1 MQKMQLLSQSFSSHA
16 EIQLIGPSSL
26 CTLYKHVLAFISS
39 KCCVHDRSYHFPNRA
54 TCVRLCSHIL
64 LLDLIWSR
72 WWTHRYTLGITSTNL
87 FLVEISGLVL
97 QGTLCSGSQSTGVLS
112 WHGAKGKRRNRWLG
126 CCSLPASRP
135 PSSSHK
141 LRDGWVTSAP
151 TSELSI
157 PQGTRTCT
165 WCLQRMK
172 TKGEEGGREWDA

>member
-64 LLDLIWSR
+64 LMDLIWSR
-72 WWTHRYTLGITSTNL
+72 WGPHRHTLGITSTNL
-87 FLVEISGLVL
+87 CLVEVPSPVL
-97 QGTLCSGSQSTGVLS
+97 QGTLCSGSQSTGVMWRLS
-112 WHGAKGKRRNRWLG
+112 KREKEKLVSEPLQSP
-126 CCSLPASRP
+126 CISP
-135 PSSSHK
+135 SHK

-151 TSELSI
+151 TGELPI
-157 PQGTRTCT
+157 PQDTHTCT
-165 WCLQRMK
+165 YTHFFSLSM
-172 TKGEEGGREWDA
+172 TLET